1 MYISSAYF
9 ILNTRLLLDEIKIEQ
24 RILARET
31 DERNHIERSM
41 LAEVDRLQLQVEQ
54 AKHDAEMAA
63 QIGDTLHKEV
73 SFTNLANSDFFHCK
87 RISVV
92 AYYMPRILK
101 RNFSHS
107 CEILQNESKTSRKFP
122 SSHY

>member
-1 MYISSAYF
+1 M
-9 ILNTRLLLDEIKIEQ
+9 EQ
-24 RILARET
+24 RMLARES

-73 SFTNLANSDFFHCK
+73 K
-87 RISVV
+87 IR
-92 AYYMPRILK
+92 
-101 RNFSHS
+101 FSS
-107 CEILQNESKTSRKFP
+107 MLCEGIIDRCRGR
-122 SSHY
+122 